1 MKFKI
6 KEKRWVIKT
15 NIEGKVLKEVSDYYV
30 YRSVFFGL
38 VKLYVALRPS
48 KYWEERQETGVKY
61 TKIGPASVFTKEEAE
76 ELIKAFKEQPDRFVR
91 YNY

>member
-6 KEKRWVIKT
+6 KEKLRVIKT
-15 NIEGKVLKEVSDYYV
+15 NIEGKVLEERVDYYI

-38 VKLYVALRPS
+38 VKLFVRLTPS
-48 KYWEERQETGVKY
+48 SWKKHEHVTVKY
-61 TKIGPASVFTKEEAE
+61 EKIGPASVFTKEEAE

-91 YNY
+91 YKW

>member
-6 KEKRWVIKT
+6 KEKRTVIKT
-15 NIEGKVLKEVSDYYV
+15 NIEGKVLEERVDCYV

-38 VKLYVALRPS
+38 VKLFVRLTPS
-48 KYWEERQETGVKY
+48 SWEKHEQVTVNYEN
-61 TKIGPASVFTKEEAE
+61 IGPASVFTKEEAE
-76 ELIKAFKEQPDRFVR
+76 ELIKALKEQPDRFVR

>member
-1 MKFKI
+1 MKYKI
-6 KEKRWVIKT
+6 KEKRRVIKT
-15 NIEGKVLKEVSDYYV
+15 NIEGKVLEETVDYYV
-30 YRSVFFGL
+30 YRSLFFGL

-48 KYWEERQETGVKY
+48 SDWKKRKEVGVEY
-61 TKIGPASVFTKEEAE
+61 TRIGLASVFTKEEAE

>member
-6 KEKRWVIKT
+6 KEKRRVIKT
-15 NIEGKVLKEVSDYYV
+15 NIEGKVLKERCVYYV
-30 YRSVFFGL
+30 YRSLFFGL

-48 KYWEERQETGVKY
+48 RHWEERQETGVEY
-61 TKIGPASVFTKEEAE
+61 TRIGLASVFTKEEAE